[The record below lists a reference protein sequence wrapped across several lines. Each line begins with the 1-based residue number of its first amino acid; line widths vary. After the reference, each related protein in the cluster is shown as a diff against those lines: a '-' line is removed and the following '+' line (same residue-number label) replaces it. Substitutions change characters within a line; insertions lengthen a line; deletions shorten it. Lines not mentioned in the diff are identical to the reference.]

1 MFRRIIW
8 DETLRDVQTAGVFL
22 LGAALILL
30 AWRVLRT
37 SEEEHRRLAELPL
50 EDNDRTP
57 SR

>member
-22 LGAALILL
+22 LGTALILL

-37 SEEEHRRLAELPL
+37 PEEQHRRLALLPL
-50 EDNDRTP
+50 EEEGRTP

>member
-8 DETLRDVQTAGVFL
+8 DETLRDVQKAGVFL

-37 SEEEHRRLAELPL
+37 PEEEHRRLAELPL
-50 EDNDRTP
+50 EDEDRTP

>member
-50 EDNDRTP
+50 EDEDRTP